1 MQIHLD
7 ALGGVAGDMFVAALL
22 DAFPEHE
29 AGTARSVRAALAGA
43 APGDAAAVACAL
55 SPHSDGILT
64 GRRFKVTR
72 DGRPAE
78 ENGHSHHAHSHDFHS
93 NDSHGHDAH
102 GHDGHHAHHH
112 HDGGHHPPAPAHH
125 GHRRWAEIR
134 DGLRRADLMPEV
146 AGHALA
152 IFGHLADAE
161 ARVHGIGVDE
171 VAFHEVG
178 AWDSIADIVAAAH
191 LAAALDASAWTVSAL
206 PLGGGR
212 VKTQHGPLPVPAPA
226 TALLLAGFA
235 MVDDGI
241 PGERVTPTGA
251 AILRHLCHGAARS
264 PGARVLTRTGTGFG
278 GRTLP
283 GISNCLRVLAF
294 GEGAPAAE
302 GHREIGVI
310 EFEVD
315 DQTAEDLAQGLDRI
329 RAHADVLDVV
339 QMPVFGKKG
348 RMMTH
353 VRVLARVA
361 GLDGAIAACFRETT
375 TIGLRHRTMA
385 GIALPRESVTVEA
398 EGREVRV
405 KTVARPGGR
414 TAKAEAD
421 DALSGQDHA
430 TRARL
435 RRAAE
440 RIALAR
446 GDGE

>member
-7 ALGGVAGDMFVAALL
+7 ALGGVAGDMVVAALL

-29 AGTARSVRAALAGA
+29 AGVARSVHAALAEA
-43 APGDAAAVACAL
+43 APDAAARVACTL
-55 SPHSDGILT
+55 SAHSDGILT
-64 GRRFKVTR
+64 GRRFAVTR

-78 ENGHSHHAHSHDFHS
+78 ENGHDHHPHHGHHHHHAHRH
-93 NDSHGHDAH
+93 
-102 GHDGHHAHHH
+102 
-112 HDGGHHPPAPAHH
+112 
-125 GHRRWAEIR
+125 WAEIR
-134 DGLRRADLMPEV
+134 DGLRRADLAPEV
-146 AGHALA
+146 ARHALA
-152 IFGHLADAE
+152 IFGHLAEAE
-161 ARVHGIGVDE
+161 ARVHGIPVDQ

-178 AWDSIADIVAAAH
+178 AWDSIADIVATAH
-191 LAAALDASAWTVSAL
+191 IVAALDASAWTVSAL

-226 TALLLAGFA
+226 TTLLLDGFA
-235 MVDDGI
+235 LVDDGI

-251 AILRHLCHGAARS
+251 AILRHLCGTARV
-264 PGARVLTRTGTGFG
+264 PGARVLARSGTGFG
-278 GRTLP
+278 TRRLP

-294 GEGAPAAE
+294 EEGAGSQPAGA
-302 GHREIGVI
+302 REIGIV

-329 RAHADVLDVV
+329 RAHEAVLDAV

-353 VRVLARVA
+353 VRVLARA
-361 GLDGAIAACFRETT
+361 DALDAAIGACFRETT
-375 TIGLRHRTMA
+375 TIGLRYRKEA
-385 GIALPRESVTVEA
+385 GIALERDSVSVEA

-405 KTVARPGGR
+405 KRVARPGGR

-421 DALSGQDHA
+421 DALVGEDHA
-430 TRARL
+430 ARARL
-435 RRAAE
+435 RRTAE
-440 RIALAR
+440 RIALEQ

>member
-7 ALGGVAGDMFVAALL
+7 ALGGVAGDMVVAALL

-29 AGTARSVRAALAGA
+29 AGVARSVRAALAEA
-43 APGDAAAVACAL
+43 APDAAGNVAFTL
-55 SPHSDGILT
+55 SAHSDGILT
-64 GRRFKVTR
+64 GRRFAVAR

-78 ENGHSHHAHSHDFHS
+78 ENGHDHHPHHGHHHHHAHRH
-93 NDSHGHDAH
+93 
-102 GHDGHHAHHH
+102 
-112 HDGGHHPPAPAHH
+112 
-125 GHRRWAEIR
+125 WAEIR
-134 DGLRRADLMPEV
+134 DGLRRADLAPEV
-146 AGHALA
+146 ARHALA
-152 IFGHLADAE
+152 IFGHLAEAE
-161 ARVHGIGVDE
+161 ARVHGIPVDQ

-178 AWDSIADIVAAAH
+178 AWDSIADIVATAH
-191 LAAALDASAWTVSAL
+191 CVAALEASAWTVSVL

-226 TALLLAGFA
+226 TTLLLDGFA

-241 PGERVTPTGA
+241 HGERVTPTGA
-251 AILRHLCHGAARS
+251 AILRHLCGGGTMRA
-264 PGARVLTRTGTGFG
+264 PGARVLARSGTGFG
-278 GRTLP
+278 TRRLP

-294 GEGAPAAE
+294 EEGAAHQPAGA
-302 GHREIGVI
+302 REIGIV

-329 RAHADVLDVV
+329 RAHEAVLDAV

-353 VRVLARVA
+353 VRVLARA
-361 GLDGAIAACFRETT
+361 DALDAAIGACFRETT
-375 TIGLRHRTMA
+375 TIGLRYRKEA
-385 GIALPRESVTVEA
+385 GIALERDSVSVEA

-405 KTVARPGGR
+405 KRVARPGGR

-421 DALSGQDHA
+421 DALAGEDHA
-430 TRARL
+430 ARARL
-435 RRAAE
+435 RRTAE
-440 RIALAR
+440 RIALDQ